1 MSNENYRYD
10 TQRIHAGYDS
20 DNHFHAVNTPIY
32 QTAAFDLGDI
42 DRARRLWSGAE
53 AGGIYTRV
61 GNPTVTV
68 LEDRIKDLD
77 GGSAAIG
84 LASGMAA
91 ITYTIFLLAE
101 NGGNIIA
108 ASSLYGAAQEAFAN
122 FYPKFGIKTK
132 FVTNRNDV
140 SEYESLIDA
149 DTRAIYLESISNP
162 NAEIYDFEAIA
173 QIAHKHHVP
182 LVVDNTIA
190 TSFLFK
196 PFEHGADVIVY
207 SATKGLSG
215 HGNTIAG
222 LVVESGKFDYTR
234 ERFPHFHEK
243 SYKIR
248 DVDGNERSPIEAAP
262 DAPVTTAL
270 RSFYLEFIGASLS
283 AFDAYL
289 VLAGLSTI
297 SERLTKQVA
306 TTKKLVE
313 YLESKPEVTWVRYPS
328 ARNSPYAEL
337 ADKYFPAGAGAVFS
351 FGFGGTRGQFRQFIS
366 ELKIFSYH
374 VNIGD
379 VRSLIVNSPET
390 THAELSPSNQKLA
403 DIPQEL
409 VRISVGLE
417 DVRDLIEDLE
427 SAFRAVFT
435 K

>member
-1 MSNENYRYD
+1 
-10 TQRIHAGYDS
+10 
-20 DNHFHAVNTPIY
+20 
-32 QTAAFDLGDI
+32 
-42 DRARRLWSGAE
+42 
-53 AGGIYTRV
+53 
-61 GNPTVTV
+61 
-68 LEDRIKDLD
+68 
-77 GGSAAIG
+77 
-84 LASGMAA
+84 
-91 ITYTIFLLAE
+91 
-101 NGGNIIA
+101 
-108 ASSLYGAAQEAFAN
+108 
-122 FYPKFGIKTK
+122 
-132 FVTNRNDV
+132 
-140 SEYESLIDA
+140 
-149 DTRAIYLESISNP
+149 
-162 NAEIYDFEAIA
+162 
-173 QIAHKHHVP
+173 
-182 LVVDNTIA
+182 
-190 TSFLFK
+190 
-196 PFEHGADVIVY
+196 
-207 SATKGLSG
+207 
-215 HGNTIAG
+215 
-222 LVVESGKFDYTR
+222 
-234 ERFPHFHEK
+234 
-243 SYKIR
+243 
-248 DVDGNERSPIEAAP
+248 VDGNERSPIEAAP